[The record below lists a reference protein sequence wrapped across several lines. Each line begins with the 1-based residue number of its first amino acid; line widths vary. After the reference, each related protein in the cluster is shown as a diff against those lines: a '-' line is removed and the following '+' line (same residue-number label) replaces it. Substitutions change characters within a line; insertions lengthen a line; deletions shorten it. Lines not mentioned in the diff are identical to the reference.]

1 MEPKHEYLEGVIM
14 TPNSLVVPAILTD
27 DKDELEAMAR
37 KVETFAPF
45 VQVDIMDGKFVPSR
59 SIHPKELVDLDLKIP
74 FEVHLMVEDPQEYL
88 EFCSKAGAQK
98 VIFHYEATRE
108 PSKVIAQIK
117 GIGMLVGLAVNPET
131 TLSDFLPLVKGLD
144 GVLFL
149 SVNPGFYGKPFIP
162 EVLDKL
168 VVLRKAAPDIRTGI
182 DGGIKEGNIAEVAKT
197 GVDDICVGSAIMKQ
211 PDPAEIWQHLQSLIK

>member
-1 MEPKHEYLEGVIM
+1 M
-14 TPNSLVVPAILTD
+14 TASSLVVPAILTD

-45 VQVDIMDGKFVPSR
+45 MQVDIMDGKFVPSR
-59 SIHPKELVDLDLKIP
+59 SVHPKELLDLDLKIP
-74 FEVHLMVEDPQEYL
+74 FEVHLMVKEPQEYL
-88 EFCSKAGAQK
+88 EDCSRAGAQK

-108 PSKVIAQIK
+108 PSKVIARAR
-117 GIGMLVGLAVNPET
+117 GLGMMVGLAVNPET
-131 TLSDFLPLVKGLD
+131 PLADFLPLVEEID
-144 GVLFL
+144 SVLFL

-168 VVLRKAAPDIRTGI
+168 VELRKAAPGLRTGI

-211 PDPAEIWQHLQSLIK
+211 PDPARSWQHLQSLVQ

>member
-1 MEPKHEYLEGVIM
+1 M
-14 TPNSLVVPAILTD
+14 TANSLVVPAILTD
-27 DKDELEAMAR
+27 DKDELVTMAR

-45 VQVDIMDGKFVPSR
+45 VQVDIMDGRFVPSR
-59 SIHPKELVDLDLKIP
+59 SIHPRELVDLDLKIP
-74 FEVHLMVEDPQEYL
+74 FEIHLMVEEPQAYL
-88 EFCSKAGAQK
+88 EDCSRAGAQK

-108 PSKVIAQIK
+108 PSKVITQVK
-117 GIGMLVGLAVNPET
+117 GLGMMVGLAVNPET
-131 TLSDFLPLVKGLD
+131 PLSDFLPLAEEVD

-168 VVLRKAAPDIRTGI
+168 AELRKAVPGLRTGI
-182 DGGIKEGNIAEVAKT
+182 DGGIKEGNIAEVAET

-211 PDPAEIWQHLQSLIK
+211 PDPAESWHYLQSLIK

>member
-1 MEPKHEYLEGVIM
+1 M
-14 TPNSLVVPAILTD
+14 TVNSLVVPAILTD

-45 VQVDIMDGKFVPSR
+45 VQVDIMDGKFVPSS
-59 SIHPKELVDLDLKIP
+59 SIHPRELADLDLKIP
-74 FEVHLMVEDPQEYL
+74 FEVHLMVEEPLEYL
-88 EFCSKAGAQK
+88 EDCRRAGAQK

-108 PSKVIAQIK
+108 PSKVIARAK
-117 GIGMLVGLAVNPET
+117 GLGMMVGLAVNPET
-131 TLSDFLPLVKGLD
+131 PLSDFLHLLEEID

-149 SVNPGFYGKPFIP
+149 SVNPGFYGMPFIP

-168 VVLRKAAPDIRTGI
+168 VELREAAPDLRTGI

-211 PDPAEIWQHLQSLIK
+211 PDPAESWHYLQSLIR